1 MNAPLPLRAAALW
14 QLDPAQIT
22 LAARRENI
30 VFRANTPEGCFALR
44 QHRQGYRNDA
54 QLLSELD
61 WMAHLAANG
70 VAVPQPKRS
79 GRGNFVETVDGVQ
92 YDLLTWLPGQML
104 GAQGQLDAVTDRCG
118 FARQLGSL
126 LAQLH
131 DISDAWVPPAGFQRP
146 AWDVAGLV
154 GESPLWGR
162 YWAHPDLT
170 GPQRQL
176 LRDVRDKASQILAQ
190 CAGDMDY
197 GLIHAD
203 AITENILVDGGQ
215 IYLIDFDDGGW
226 GFRDFELATFL
237 MRQIDAPD
245 YPQIRD
251 ALLQGYAQRR
261 AVAHDMLQL
270 MLVLRALTYVGWVI
284 TRIGEPGAAE
294 RSQRAIATAQF
305 FAEEF
310 LNGGSA

>member
-1 MNAPLPLRAAALW
+1 MSAPLPLRAAALW
-14 QLDPAQIT
+14 QLDPAHIT
-22 LAARRENI
+22 LAAQRENI
-30 VFRANTPEGCFALR
+30 VFRADTPKGRFALR
-44 QHRQGYRNDA
+44 QHRAGYRSDA

-61 WMAHLAANG
+61 WMAHLAAHG
-70 VAVPQPKRS
+70 LAVPQPERS
-79 GRGNFVETVDGVQ
+79 IRGNYVETIEGVQ
-92 YDLLTWLPGQML
+92 YDVLSWLPGQML
-104 GAQGQLDAVTDRCG
+104 GAQGQLEAVTDRCG
-118 FARQLGSL
+118 FAHALGAL
-126 LAQLH
+126 LARLH
-131 DISDAWVPPAGFQRP
+131 DISDAWAPPAGFQRP

-154 GESPLWGR
+154 GDSPLWGP
-162 YWAHPDLT
+162 YWAHPDLDA
-170 GPQRQL
+170 PQRQL
-176 LRDVRDKASQILAQ
+176 LLQARDKARQILAN

-203 AITENILVDGGQ
+203 AITENILVDDGQ

-245 YPQIRD
+245 YPQIRA

-261 AVAHDMLQL
+261 VVAPELLDL

-284 TRIGEPGAAE
+284 DRLGEPGAVA

-305 FAEEF
+305 FAEGF
-310 LNGGSA
+310 VNGGSA